1 VRCGCAAVVWERP
14 GKGNADVKRGNVSPI
29 RETQTKD
36 RWRLRAANLNDI
48 DGLHALVANPLV
60 YRYLFDGAPPDK
72 EFIGSSK
79 SRASGACNAYQQAEG
94 SDDLWND
101 DRANPRV
108 SRTDLFVRL
117 MEPVIPA
124 EKNRKDCERNQAIQ
138 LHTPSPKEISGKRR
152 KGCRKGT
159 ANGHEWTQKKTR
171 RQEPESR
178 SQEEAGSGEPRV
190 MNRSEGS
197 NQ

>member
-1 VRCGCAAVVWERP
+1 MISTAFTHWQ
-14 GKGNADVKRGNVSPI
+14 PI
-29 RETQTKD
+29 R
-36 RWRLRAANLNDI
+36 WYI
-48 DGLHALVANPLV
+48 DTFSMEP
-60 YRYLFDGAPPDK
+60 RRIRSLF
-72 EFIGSSK
+72 GSSK

-117 MEPVIPA
+117 MEPVVPA

-138 LHTPSPKEISGKRR
+138 LHTPSPKEISAKRR

-197 NQ
+197 NQLVARPRDSLAPAC